1 MKTIRKST
9 VAMMI
14 ALVSTAAL
22 GPGTFFAAGPDAAS
36 RRPLRISEPV
46 VQVPDDLLSLMEVG
60 FGTGANHAP
69 AMLLADDTSQGADFL
84 SVDFAGLALEV
95 RVPALAQR
103 FTPGG
108 SEHARAN
115 GSAGAGSGYGAAG
128 SAAPAWSGMQLARS
142 NGALSGLRI
151 GWEQASEA
159 TGPSALALDDP
170 DLVGSSVQ
178 QAPALRLGP
187 AAGELDA
194 MSQADTAQA
203 SGGHAIPE
211 PATLLLIVFG
221 LLSLAAAKHRS
232 ALRKRA

>member
-1 MKTIRKST
+1 MKTIHKST

-46 VQVPDDLLSLMEVG
+46 VPAPEDLHSLMQAG
-60 FGTGANHAP
+60 FGAGANHAP
-69 AMLLADDTSQGADFL
+69 AMLLADDASQRADFH
-84 SVDFAGLALEV
+84 SVDFAGFVLEA

-103 FTPGG
+103 FTLGG
-108 SEHARAN
+108 SEHAAAN
-115 GSAGAGSGYGAAG
+115 GSAGAGPGYGAAG
-128 SAAPAWSGMQLARS
+128 SATPAWSGMQLARS
-142 NGALSGLRI
+142 SGALSGLRI
-151 GWEQASEA
+151 HWEQVGEA
-159 TGPSALALDDP
+159 AGPSALALADP
-170 DLVGSSVQ
+170 DPVETGVQ
-178 QAPALRLGP
+178 QAAALPLGP

-194 MSQADTAQA
+194 MRRADSAQA

-221 LLSLAAAKHRS
+221 LVGLAAATRRPTLH
-232 ALRKRA
+232 KRA